1 MNEVVSVII
10 PIYKVEKY
18 LPRCVDSII
27 NQTYQNLEIILV
39 DDGSPDNCGKM
50 CDEYAKKDER
60 IKVIHKQNGGLSDAR
75 NVGIEEATGKY
86 IAFVDSDDFVT
97 KDYIEYMYDM
107 IAKYD
112 SNLAI
117 SGVQVVW
124 KSDEII
130 EKPGTKIIKLS
141 SEDTFKNLL
150 FGQGIDVCAYAKLY
164 RMELF
169 KDIKFPKGK
178 VYEDTAIMYKIIEKA
193 EKIVYGDKKNYYYIA
208 RAGSISKQTGFNKNE
223 EDYIKHTSEML
234 NYIESNYPK
243 LTTAV
248 HRFDIYAKFRIL
260 RMLMVTKPRNKQ
272 MEKEYIL
279 GIKKYQKDVLKCQ
292 ETPKRDKM
300 AIILLNLGL
309 PIFKITWTIYCK
321 FTNRI

>member
-1 MNEVVSVII
+1 MYDVII
-10 PIYKVEKY
+10 IGAGPAGISAAIYTRRANLKVMVLY
-18 LPRCVDSII
+18 HGR
-27 NQTYQNLEIILV
+27 
-39 DDGSPDNCGKM
+39 
-50 CDEYAKKDER
+50 
-60 IKVIHKQNGGLSDAR
+60 
-75 NVGIEEATGKY
+75 
-86 IAFVDSDDFVT
+86 
-97 KDYIEYMYDM
+97 
-107 IAKYD
+107 
-112 SNLAI
+112 
-117 SGVQVVW
+117 
-124 KSDEII
+124 
-130 EKPGTKIIKLS
+130 
-141 SEDTFKNLL
+141 SEL
-150 FGQGIDVCAYAKLY
+150 
-164 RMELF
+164 
-169 KDIKFPKGK
+169 
-178 VYEDTAIMYKIIEKA
+178 EKA